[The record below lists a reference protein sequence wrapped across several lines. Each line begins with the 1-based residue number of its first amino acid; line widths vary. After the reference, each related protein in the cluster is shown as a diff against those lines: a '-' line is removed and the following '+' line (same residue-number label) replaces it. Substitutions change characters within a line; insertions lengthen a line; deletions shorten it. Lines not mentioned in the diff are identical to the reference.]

1 MNLQNKLLS
10 VTKRQRATPYSRR
23 VEAAGVK
30 AYSVYNHM
38 LLPALYRTVE
48 EDYWHLCE
56 HVQVWDVA
64 AERQVEVVGPDA
76 AKLVQLM
83 TPRDLSKTA
92 LL

>member
-38 LLPALYRTVE
+38 FVACLVPYRRRRLLAL
-48 EDYWHLCE
+48 
-56 HVQVWDVA
+56 
-64 AERQVEVVGPDA
+64 
-76 AKLVQLM
+76 M
-83 TPRDLSKTA
+83 
-92 LL
+92 